1 MRGETP
7 IAHLS
12 DRHDWILLIV
22 SCMLELLALVVAIDD
37 NNDDDTEIVV
47 SGGKIGKGMLLL
59 PFRVISI

>member
-1 MRGETP
+1 MKLP
-7 IAHLS
+7 LHILS
-12 DRHDWILLIV
+12 NGHNWHFIIV

-59 PFRVISI
+59 PFRVVSI